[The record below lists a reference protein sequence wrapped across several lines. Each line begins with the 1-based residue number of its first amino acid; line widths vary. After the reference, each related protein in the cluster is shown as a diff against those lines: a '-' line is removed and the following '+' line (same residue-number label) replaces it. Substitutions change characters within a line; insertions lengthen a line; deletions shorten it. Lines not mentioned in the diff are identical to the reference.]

1 MIQVVDKGVVQDSKL
16 SFWVAQV
23 NDYEKEAKN
32 WEPRAKKII
41 KRYKDARSDGEKKV
55 TRFNILWS
63 NVQTL
68 HPALYD
74 GTPIPNVDRRFEDDE
89 EVNTT
94 VAQILERSVSYFV
107 RTNDFDDC
115 MNQAVLDRLL
125 SGRGTVWARYVPN
138 FRDTKIDG
146 NKEEKQEGFQITD
159 DVNAGDDSIGEE
171 LYSEDVVLDYVHWC
185 DFGHC
190 VARTWQEN
198 RAVWR
203 RVYLNRKELEDRFGA
218 EKAKL
223 VPLDAKPMA
232 KSDTNDSES
241 DGKRGTIYELWD
253 RTTKKVYWFHKDLS
267 EFLDEMEDPL
277 QLSSFYPCPKPL
289 YATLA
294 NDSLIPTPDFILY
307 QDQAYELDMLTG
319 RIDALTRALKVVGVY
334 DASAEGV
341 QRMLTENNDNMLIP
355 VEQWALFAEK
365 GGLANAVNFFPVDM
379 VGNVL
384 MGLYDAREKIKQ
396 DIYEIT
402 GISDIIRGQTNAS
415 ETATAQQIK
424 GQFATLRLD
433 NMQKDV
439 ARFSRDCVRIM
450 TEVIA
455 EHFSIETLKEVSGV
469 RLLTEQEKQQV
480 QMAMQQYQQQAQMAQ
495 QQGMQPPPPPVPEIT
510 MKLMEKPTWEEIEAV
525 LRDKGA
531 RCFRVDIE
539 TDSTIKAD
547 QDAEKQSRIEFLTAA
562 GGFIQQA
569 AQIPVPELQPLLME
583 MLKFGVSGFKA
594 GRELEAEFKTAM
606 DDLKKKAEQPQ
617 QPQEDPAIAQAAAD
631 AQMKQA
637 EMQGRMQESQ
647 AKMQLEAQKMQSA
660 DAQAQ
665 MDMQFKQAELGM
677 RERELAIEEARIAL
691 EQQKAAEQFQ
701 LERDKIQA
709 DIVKAVISKQETAP
723 EQPDISQVIA
733 QAFEQ
738 MSAIQGQTTQA
749 IVDAMNKPK
758 TVVRDKQGNLVG
770 VQNA

>member
-1 MIQVVDKGVVQDSKL
+1 MEIVKEGVLRDSVL
-16 SFWVAQV
+16 NFWVEQV
-23 NDYEKEAKN
+23 NGYEKEIKT

-41 KRYKDARSDGEKKV
+41 KIYKNSRGDSEKK
-55 TRFNILWS
+55 TTKFNILWS

-74 GTPIPNVDRRFEDDE
+74 GAPIPNVDRRYEDDE
-89 EVNTT
+89 EVNVT
-94 VAQILERSVSYFV
+94 VAKILERSVSYFV
-107 RTNDFDDC
+107 NTNDFNDC

-125 SGRGTVWARYVPN
+125 SGRGTVWARYVPH
-138 FRDTKIDG
+138 FRDANVKG
-146 NKEEKQEGFQITD
+146 NEETKQEGVQITD
-159 DVNAGDDSIGEE
+159 DVNAGDDTVDEE

-190 VARTWQEN
+190 VTRTWQEN

-203 RVYLNRKELEDRFGA
+203 RVYMTRKEMVERFGKV
-218 EKAKL
+218 KAAL
-223 VPLDAKPMA
+223 VPLDAKPLG
-232 KSDTNDSES
+232 KTDNDAGES
-241 DGKRGTIYELWD
+241 DGKRGCIYELWD
-253 RTTKKVYWFHKDLS
+253 RVTKKVYWFNKDLN
-267 EFLDEMEDPL
+267 EFLDELPDPL
-277 QLSSFYPCPKPL
+277 ELSGFFPCPKPL

-294 NDSLIPTPDFILY
+294 NDSLIPTPDFVLY
-307 QDQAYELDMLTG
+307 QDQAYELDMLTA
-319 RIDALTRALKVVGVY
+319 RIDSLNKALKVVGVY
-334 DASAEGV
+334 DSSAEGV
-341 QRMLTENNDNMLIP
+341 QRMLSENVDNTLIP
-355 VEQWALFAEK
+355 VEQWAVFAEK
-365 GGLANAVNFFPVDM
+365 GGIKGVVDFM
-379 VGNVL
+379 PIDMIGGVL
-384 MGLYDAREKIKQ
+384 VSLYDAREKIKQ

-439 ARFSRDCVRIM
+439 ARFSRDCVRLM
-450 TEVIA
+450 TEIIA
-455 EHFSIETLKEVSGV
+455 GHFSVDTLKQVSGV
-469 RLLTEQEKQQV
+469 RLLTAVEKQQA
-480 QMAMQQYQQQAQMAQ
+480 QAAMQAQ
-495 QQGMQPPPPPVPEIT
+495 QQGLPVPPLPESV
-510 MKLMEKPTWEEIEAV
+510 MKLLKKPTWEEIEAV
-525 LRDKGA
+525 LRDEGA

-547 QDAEKQSRIEFLTAA
+547 QEAEKAARIEFLTAA

-594 GRELEAEFKTAM
+594 GRELEAEFKTTLDAI
-606 DDLKKKAEQPQ
+606 KKKAEQPVEPQ
-617 QPQEDPAIAQAAAD
+617 QDPAVAQAAVD

-637 EMQGRMQESQ
+637 EMQGKMQESQ
-647 AKMQLEAQKMQSA
+647 ARMQLEAQKMQRA
-660 DAQAQ
+660 DAQARL
-665 MDMQFKQAELGM
+665 DAQFKQAELAI
-677 RERELAIEEARIAL
+677 RERELVIEESRIAL
-691 EQQKAAEQFQ
+691 EQQKAVEQFQ

-709 DIVKAVISKQETAP
+709 EIVKAVISKQETAP
-723 EQPDISQVIA
+723 DQPDISQVIA

-758 TVVRDKQGNLVG
+758 TVVRDKQGNLIG
-770 VQNA
+770 VN